1 MTTSHKSPIRA
12 ALEDVF
18 PEFPPREDMLN
29 PLYLHSPAHQAAL
42 ARYFGSPETTL
53 VLCEVPVNWQP
64 SGNRREVL
72 IPDLTVAFD
81 INPDE
86 IIGQRGYS
94 IADIGKPPDFALEV
108 ASPTTGVRDYT
119 YKRNRYAEFGIR
131 EYWRFDHTG
140 GEYHDVALA
149 GDRLGIGGYDPIEI
163 VAAGGGL
170 LRGHSEVLGL
180 DICWEHGHLRFYDPL
195 EGRYLLTFDEEADGR
210 LAAEEQASRESEAR
224 RAAEDG
230 RLAADAARLAA
241 EAEVRRLRDKLSR
254 LQSEN
259 E

>member
-1 MTTSHKSPIRA
+1 MTTRRKSPNRA
-12 ALEDVF
+12 ALEDIF

-42 ARYFGSPETTL
+42 TRYLGSPETTL

-81 INPDE
+81 ISPDE

-163 VAAGGGL
+163 VAAGEGL
-170 LRGHSEVLGL
+170 FRGHSAVLGL

-210 LAAEEQASRESEAR
+210 LAAEEHASRESEAR
-224 RAAEDG
+224 RAA
-230 RLAADAARLAA
+230 DAARLAA
-241 EAEVRRLRDKLSR
+241 EDARLDAEAEVGRLRDKLSR